1 MPNAEFDVFL
11 SHNSADK
18 PEVLKLD
25 AKLREMGLKPWLDA
39 RHLIPGE
46 PWGPA
51 IERALG
57 NCVSCAVIVGPNGF
71 GNVSEDELWV
81 AYQHAI
87 ESKQSDRRFRII
99 PILLPTATRG
109 DRAKLPK
116 FLTAN
121 TWVEFSQAID
131 DPVALDRLFKAIK
144 GVPPGGEGFRLAK
157 GDSPYRSL
165 EAFDIQ
171 HAPLFFGREALTDWL
186 LSRLRGTATTEGPTR
201 FLAIVGASGSGKSSL
216 ARAGVLAKLK
226 AGELAGSA
234 NWPRVICRP
243 ESRPLENLATALGS
257 TDGVDLGT
265 GLKSTLIN
273 DLAKEMLKSTD
284 QLHLVAQGAMP
295 PNDPDW
301 RLVVFVDQFEEL
313 FTLNQPDSATG
324 QGAPGQPALN
334 PDRIAFF
341 RNLLRAATIA
351 NGRTIVIL
359 TMRAD
364 FYGKCAAFPELAT
377 AVSQHQ
383 ELVGP
388 MSPDEL
394 RRAIETPARLSGSD
408 IEPGL
413 VDLLTREVVDQPGA
427 LPLLQYALS
436 ELWRKSSELGFST
449 MTTSAYRE
457 IGGWEGALS
466 QRADKVLETF
476 KDKASKDLCQQLFLR
491 LVQPGEGTE
500 DTKRLVRWQELKMD
514 NPSDAASME
523 QMVRTL
529 AENRLIT
536 TSGNDLNPD
545 STVEVVHEA
554 LIRGWP
560 AIRSWLD
567 NDRAGSRMHRR
578 LTERANEWANSHSE
592 QKTRDTSLLYRGRQL
607 ADTADWVKKSKV
619 GLSESERSFLKA
631 SRWAEDQQRLWI
643 WGIASLAMIVLAG
656 IGLGWYKNNEY
667 QNAKSLQEKVDNLV
681 ESMVAT
687 PAGGVEFY
695 LDQLRQNEKLAT
707 PTLLKVFADAQR
719 KDLQRIHAAYGLI
732 NHGSIDAEQLKFL
745 LDRVPTLPKDEGT
758 NVLNALE
765 RVHHTNPLNEELAQ
779 RVDQASTDAIRY
791 RFVAIELGLG
801 ITDQTAL
808 LCQLK
813 ADPTSRTSLIRG
825 FKDFGGDLA
834 RIAKTLESQQMDA
847 ELRSALCTAIGTLGM
862 DAAEA
867 TQPTLKKLFV
877 EAPDGGTHSAAYWA
891 LRQQGLTEESLVTLG
906 GEAGPETDEREWSLN
921 HLNMTMIRIPAR
933 NFGMGH
939 ATDEENPMDNEPTEP
954 FDAFWMSDREV
965 TVAQFYALCK
975 DAKRPESAGESQ
987 LPMTRIS
994 WFDAVE
1000 FCNQLSKQTVPELEQ
1015 AYHLDKIER
1024 TENGFVKRAF
1034 VKETG
1039 GNGFRLPT
1047 EREWEYACRA
1057 MSIKNFSFGSDE
1069 DWLGEFAVCN
1079 QPQVKTG
1086 GTKTP
1091 NGWGLF
1097 DMHGNVA
1104 EWCEDK
1110 YTDTDEFRVLR
1121 GGSFDHF
1128 YPQWLR
1134 SYFRYR
1140 FTRDSRDLNFGFR
1153 VSRTHISL

>member
-25 AKLREMGLKPWLDA
+25 AKLREMGLNPWLDA

-57 NCVSCAVIVGPNGF
+57 NSDTCAVIVGPNGF
-71 GNVSEDELWV
+71 GNVHEDELWV
-81 AYQHAI
+81 AYQHGI

-121 TWVEFSQAID
+121 TWVEFSRAID
-131 DPVALDRLFKAIK
+131 DPLALDRLVKAIR
-144 GVPPGGEGFRLAK
+144 GVPPGGAGFRLAK

-234 NWPRVICRP
+234 NWPLVICRP
-243 ESRPLENLATALGS
+243 ESRPLENLATALGN
-257 TDGVDLGT
+257 TNGVNLGT
-265 GLKSTLIN
+265 GLKSTLIK
-273 DLAKEMLKSTD
+273 DLAREMLESTD

-324 QGAPGQPALN
+324 KGAPGQPALN

-536 TSGNDLNPD
+536 TSGNDLSPD

-567 NDRAGSRMHRR
+567 NDRAGIRMHRR

-592 QKTRDTSLLYRGRQL
+592 QKTRDASLLYRGRQL
-607 ADTADWVKKSKV
+607 TDTADWVKKSKV

-631 SRWAEDQQRLWI
+631 SRRAEDQQQLWI
-643 WGIASLAMIVLAG
+643 WGSVSSAMLLLAA
-656 IGLGWYKNNEY
+656 IGLGWYRNNEY
-667 QNAKSLQEKVDNLV
+667 RNAKSLQEKVDNLV

-695 LDQLRQNEKLAT
+695 LEQLRQNEKLAT
-707 PTLLKVFADAQR
+707 QTLLQVFADDHR
-719 KDLQRIHAAYGLI
+719 KDLQRVHAVYGLI
-732 NHGSIDAEQLKFL
+732 NHGSIDADLLRFL
-745 LDRVPTLPKDEGT
+745 LDRVPTLPKEEGT
-758 NVLNALE
+758 NMMTALE
-765 RVHHTNPLNEELAQ
+765 RVHHTKPLNEALAQ
-779 RVDQASTDAIRY
+779 RVDQARTDAIRH
-791 RFVAIELGLG
+791 RFLVIELGLG
-801 ITDQTAL
+801 ITDQAAL
-808 LCQLK
+808 LCKLE
-813 ADPTSRTSLIRG
+813 ADPTPRTSLIRG
-825 FKDFGGDLA
+825 FKDVGGDLA
-834 RIAKTLESQQMDA
+834 RIVRTLESQQIDP
-847 ELRSALCTAIGTLGM
+847 ELRSALCTAIATLGT

-867 TQPTLKKLFV
+867 TQETLKKLFV
-877 EAPDGGTHSAAYWA
+877 EVPDGGTHSAAYWA
-891 LRQQGLTEESLVTLG
+891 LRQQGLTEESLVTLAR
-906 GEAGPETDEREWSLN
+906 EAGPETDEREWSLN
-921 HLNMTMIRIPAR
+921 HLNMTMIKIPAR
-933 NFGMGH
+933 DFGMGPVNDD
-939 ATDEENPMDNEPTEP
+939 TNPTGEEPTEP
-954 FDAFWMSDREV
+954 FEAFWMSDREV
-965 TVAQFYALCK
+965 TDAQFYAVVR
-975 DAKRPESAGESQ
+975 DAKRPESTREWD
-987 LPMTRIS
+987 LPMTDIC

-1000 FCNQLSKQTVPELEQ
+1000 FCNQLSEQSKLEP
-1015 AYHLDKIER
+1015 AYQLNKIER
-1024 TENGFVKRAF
+1024 GENGFVTSAV

-1039 GNGFRLPT
+1039 GNGYRLPT
-1047 EREWEYACRA
+1047 EKEWEYACRA

-1069 DWLGEFAVCN
+1069 DWLGDFAVIDR
-1079 QPQVKTG
+1079 QQVRTG
-1086 GTKTP
+1086 GTKPP

-1097 DMHGNVA
+1097 DMHGNVF
-1104 EWCEDK
+1104 EWCADK
-1110 YTDTDEFRVLR
+1110 DTGEFRALR
-1121 GGSFDHF
+1121 GGSF
-1128 YPQWLR
+1128 YSLNPRWLR
-1134 SYFRYR
+1134 SSYR
-1140 FTRDSRDLNFGFR
+1140 NWNSPVDRNNYFGFR
-1153 VSRTHISL
+1153 VSRTRISL